1 MAIDITK
8 GTHNVAFPSKVLAG
22 MGGAHQFNITLTADH
37 DNGELVARGAWTSF
51 DNYLEGT
58 IGNSNDFAGIIQAVN
73 PDDSTQFY
81 VELTADTTLLFV
93 YNSPVSP
100 YGERDFQ
107 DESLF
112 YNETGDVVRAYTLSK
127 GDIVSLSTNAFSG
140 TPVVGKTLTYASGKY
155 VVGA

>member
-37 DNGELVARGAWTSF
+37 DNGELVVRGAWNSF

-58 IGNSNDFAGIIQAVN
+58 LGNSNDFAGVIRAVN

-107 DESLF
+107 DDSLF

-127 GDIVSLSTNAFSG
+127 GDIILLSTNAFSG

>member
-1 MAIDITK
+1 MAYDITK
-8 GTHNVAFPSKVLAG
+8 GTHNIAFPSKVLAG

-37 DNGELVARGAWTSF
+37 DNGELVARGAWNSF

-58 IGNSNDFAGIIQAVN
+58 IGNSNDFAGVIQAVN
-73 PDDSTQFY
+73 LDDSTQFY

-107 DESLF
+107 DDSLF

-127 GDIVSLSTNAFSG
+127 GDIILLSTNAFSG

-155 VVGA
+155 VVAP

>member
-1 MAIDITK
+1 MAIDIVK

-37 DNGELVARGAWTSF
+37 DNGQLVTRGAWNSF

-58 IGNSNDFAGIIQAVN
+58 VAASNDFRGVIQAVN
-73 PDDSTQFY
+73 PDDSSLFY
-81 VELTADTTLLFV
+81 VEVTADTTLLFI

-100 YGERDFQ
+100 YGERDLQ

-112 YNETGDVVRAYTLSK
+112 YMETGEVARAYTLSK
-127 GDIVSLSTNAFSG
+127 GDIILLSTHAFNG